1 MFTSLQT
8 RLKKAS
14 RWLPVALLPFAAQA
28 QNLNYGTA
36 SATNT
41 AGTYTDLGTTGTAI
55 TTANTDDAN
64 SAAQPIGFTFNFNG
78 TAFTEFVLST
88 NGLIRLGAAAPSA
101 ANLFF
106 CNVMGCS
113 NEDPVSSAN
122 AADVNLLFPFNMDLE
137 ASATGTPEYRVAT
150 TGTAPNRV
158 ATIQWKNVR
167 DKADSG
173 TGTQYANMQ
182 FQVKLYETTN
192 NVEFVYGTFT
202 GNLPDGFRFAAVGIK
217 GAGAAD
223 GQTVLANKTG
233 SALPWANAVFITGN
247 YTNTLHNIRGTVP
260 PDAGRTYR
268 FAPSPANDAT
278 VQAIY
283 TLGTVSSYALPVT
296 VQAVIRNLGTAVTTS
311 RTVTLT
317 VSGAT
322 TFSNTQPVP
331 ALPVGSMAT
340 ITFAPYSPTATTGTN
355 TVTVA
360 LPVNS
365 DDAPSNNT
373 ATTQQALTADRLSYL
388 DPAVTTFA
396 GGFGSNSTTVTSAT
410 VYVKYR
416 TNATSTTVTAVTPT
430 FAGPATTAND
440 YQVLVLAAAA
450 NGLPGT
456 VLYTSPVRVR
466 PLAGGADVVP
476 VPGTAVSGDFFVAA
490 RQLSTSNFG
499 LAYQNESPLRLAT
512 FYFSTDGAAFTDL
525 SVVGTPFRAAI
536 SVTLRNPLATR
547 NEALAAT
554 VALYPSPAHQRFTL
568 SVPAGN
574 LHAAS
579 ARLLNAL
586 GQVVRTRQLNLPAA
600 GGTTDFDVSNLAVGV
615 YSLELKAGNDLV
627 VKRVVVE

>member
-1 MFTSLQT
+1 MFTSLQA

-41 AGTYTDLGTTGTAI
+41 AGTYTDLGTAGTAI
-55 TTANTDDAN
+55 TTTNTDDAN

-78 TAFTEFVLST
+78 TAFTQFVLST
-88 NGLIRLGAAAPSA
+88 NGLIRLGTVAPSA
-101 ANLFF
+101 ANLFV

-113 NEDPVSSAN
+113 NEDPISSAN

-202 GNLPDGFRFAAVGIK
+202 GNLPDGFRLAAVGIK
-217 GAGAAD
+217 GAGSAD
-223 GQTVLANKTG
+223 DQTVLANKRG
-233 SALPWANAVFITGN
+233 SNLPWANTVFITGN
-247 YTNTLHNIRGTVP
+247 YTNSLHNIRGTVL

-268 FAPSPANDAT
+268 FAPSPANDAA

-296 VQAVIRNLGTAVTTS
+296 VQTVIRNLGTAVTTS

-322 TFSNTQPVP
+322 TFSNTQTVP

-340 ITFAPYSPTATTGTN
+340 IAFAPYSPTATTGTN

-360 LPVNS
+360 LTS

-388 DPAVTTFA
+388 DPSITTFD

-410 VYVKYR
+410 IYVKYR

-430 FAGPATTAND
+430 FAGPATAAND

-466 PLAGGADVVP
+466 PLTGGADVVP
-476 VPGTAVSGDFFVAA
+476 IPGTAVSGDFFVAA

-499 LAYQNESPLRLAT
+499 LAYQSESPLRLAT

-525 SVVGTPFRAAI
+525 SVAGTPFRAAI
-536 SVTLRNPLATR
+536 GVTLRNPLATR

-615 YSLELKAGNDLV
+615 YSLELRAGNDLV

>member
-360 LPVNS
+360 LTG